1 MTLQR
6 SEIVA
11 AALQL
16 LNQDGLDGVTVR
28 KVATRLDVHVG
39 GLYWHVKNKQD
50 LLDEMANTI
59 LSEEFATVQL
69 SESGQVWAD
78 WLAEN
83 ARRLRKA
90 MLAYREGGRV
100 VAGAH
105 LHRAVT
111 LAQLFVSIVDG
122 LRAEGF
128 QADEARW
135 LCRTVVSYTFGFVI
149 EEQAGPTPD
158 TIAQLQATGPYP
170 PLLTA
175 VLEDVGA
182 SHRDPQIDFSMG
194 LRYIIAGAQASRGA
208 ARMCKDAG
216 GVNGLPTAYLD

>member
-6 SEIVA
+6 SQIVA
-11 AALQL
+11 TALQL

-28 KVATRLDVHVG
+28 KVATHLNVHVG

-59 LSEEFATVQL
+59 LSEEFATVQPP
-69 SESGQVWAD
+69 EPGQAWTD
-78 WLAEN
+78 WLVEIAQ
-83 ARRLRKA
+83 RLRKA

-111 LAQLFVSIVDG
+111 LAQLFMCITDA

-135 LCRTVVSYTFGFVI
+135 LCVTVVSYTFGFVI

-158 TIAQLQATGPYP
+158 TIAQLQATTPYHP
-170 PLLTA
+170 FLTA
-175 VLEDVGA
+175 VLEEGSA
-182 SHRDPQIDFSMG
+182 RDLDLQADFRMG
-194 LRYIIAGAQASRGA
+194 LHYIVAGAQASRRA
-208 ARMCKDAG
+208 ARM
-216 GVNGLPTAYLD
+216 

>member
-6 SEIVA
+6 SQIVA
-11 AALQL
+11 TALQL

-28 KVATRLDVHVG
+28 KVATHLNVYVG
-39 GLYWHVKNKQD
+39 GLYWHVKNKRD

-59 LSEEFATVQL
+59 LSEEFATLQPP
-69 SESGQVWAD
+69 EPGQVWSD
-78 WLAEN
+78 WLVEIAQ
-83 ARRLRKA
+83 RLRKA

-111 LAQLFVSIVDG
+111 LAQLFVGIADA

-135 LCRTVVSYTFGFVI
+135 LCMTVVSYTFGFVI

-158 TIAQLQATGPYP
+158 TIAQLQATGPHHP
-170 PLLTA
+170 FLTA
-175 VLEDVGA
+175 VLEDVSA
-182 SHRDPQIDFSMG
+182 RDLDLQTDFRMG
-194 LRYIIAGAQASRGA
+194 LNYIITGAQASRRVGT
-208 ARMCKDAG
+208 M
-216 GVNGLPTAYLD
+216 

>member
-6 SEIVA
+6 SQIVA
-11 AALQL
+11 TALEL

-28 KVATRLDVHVG
+28 KVAKRLNVHVG

-59 LSEEFATVQL
+59 LSEEFPTMQPP
-69 SESGQVWAD
+69 EPGQAWSD
-78 WLAEN
+78 WLVEIAQ
-83 ARRLRKA
+83 RLRKA

-111 LAQLFVSIVDG
+111 LAQLFICIADA
-122 LRAEGF
+122 LRAAGF
-128 QADEARW
+128 QANEARW
-135 LCRTVVSYTFGFVI
+135 LCVTVVSYTFGFVI

-158 TIAQLQATGPYP
+158 TIAQLQATGLYH

-175 VLEDVGA
+175 VLEDVSA
-182 SHRDPQIDFSMG
+182 SNRDRQTDFNMG
-194 LRYIIAGAQASRGA
+194 LHYIITGAQASRGA
-208 ARMCKDAG
+208 ATM
-216 GVNGLPTAYLD
+216 

>member
-6 SEIVA
+6 SQIVA
-11 AALQL
+11 TALQL
-16 LNQDGLDGVTVR
+16 LNQDGLEGVTVR
-28 KVATRLDVHVG
+28 KVATHLNVHVG

-59 LSEEFATVQL
+59 LSEEFATLQPP
-69 SESGQVWAD
+69 EPGQVWTN
-78 WLAEN
+78 WLVEIAQ
-83 ARRLRKA
+83 RLRKA

-111 LAQLFVSIVDG
+111 LAQLFVTIMDA

-135 LCRTVVSYTFGFVI
+135 LCITVVSYTFGFVI
-149 EEQAGPTPD
+149 EEQAGPTPE
-158 TIAQLQATGPYP
+158 TIAQLQATGRYHPF
-170 PLLTA
+170 LTA
-175 VLEDVGA
+175 VLEDSSA
-182 SHRDPQIDFSMG
+182 RDLDLQTDFGMG
-194 LRYIIAGAQASRGA
+194 LHYIIAGAQASRRA
-208 ARMCKDAG
+208 VRM
-216 GVNGLPTAYLD
+216 

>member
-6 SEIVA
+6 SHIVA

-28 KVATRLDVHVG
+28 KVATQLNVHVG

-59 LSEEFATVQL
+59 LSEEFATLQPP
-69 SESGQVWAD
+69 EPGQVWAE
-78 WLAEN
+78 WLVEIAQ
-83 ARRLRKA
+83 RLRKA

-111 LAQLFVSIVDG
+111 LAQLFASIADA

-128 QADEARW
+128 GADEARW
-135 LCRTVVSYTFGFVI
+135 LCVTVVSYTFGFVI
-149 EEQAGPTPD
+149 EEQAGPTPE
-158 TIAQLQATGPYP
+158 TIAQLQETDPHHP
-170 PLLTA
+170 FLTA
-175 VLEDVGA
+175 LLEDGRA
-182 SHRDPQIDFSMG
+182 RNLNLHTDFRMG
-194 LRYIIAGAQASRGA
+194 LHYIITGAQASRKA
-208 ARMCKDAG
+208 VSM
-216 GVNGLPTAYLD
+216 